1 MFFTVSSTNVPRS
14 HPAVPLLL
22 YLLEPIA
29 SIPQNLGSFGPLSET
44 ATLLP
49 PGNACLRAS
58 VSSAAVLGPDEA
70 FSL

>member
-1 MFFTVSSTNVPRS
+1 MFFTVSSTNVPHS
-14 HPAVPLLL
+14 HPVVPLLL
-22 YLLEPIA
+22 YLLEPFA

-44 ATLLP
+44 AALLP
-49 PGNACLRAS
+49 PSSACLHAS